1 MQETLNDDNEVLENE
16 NIVAIVPTVQL
27 DAEDALHE
35 TLNVDTD
42 QGENHENT
50 SNNDLNKDVPEN
62 DIEAGLVAS
71 EENSVPTGCKL
82 IDTFIRPE
90 VVDIYGT
97 VIIENSP
104 FQAFVQ
110 EQLNSLV
117 RFLTAKEHLKKNI
130 MNIDVNPLSSRE
142 FNEGSGT
149 FKHTVGLKLSVKTAN
164 LWETPRSYIFR
175 HVGQDCWK
183 RGNGSNV
190 NVVGIHQK

>member
-35 TLNVDTD
+35 TLNVDTE

-71 EENSVPTGCKL
+71 EENSVPTGYKP

-90 VVDIYGT
+90 VVDIYGA

-104 FQAFVQ
+104 FQAFVRK
-110 EQLNSLV
+110 ELDSLV
-117 RFLTAKEHLKKNI
+117 RF
-130 MNIDVNPLSSRE
+130 
-142 FNEGSGT
+142 
-149 FKHTVGLKLSVKTAN
+149 
-164 LWETPRSYIFR
+164 
-175 HVGQDCWK
+175 
-183 RGNGSNV
+183 
-190 NVVGIHQK
+190 